1 MAECKGHTGDY
12 FNYTCYHRL
21 REYYYKI
28 PKTETCINFLKQYK
42 VPLVDKTIAES
53 SYKPLIDELV
63 NSLSSNGLN
72 YHIDNSITCKYINY
86 WLQEEIKEN
95 YSMLFGFKFD
105 IFKECA
111 DEYTKFKNGR
121 TVYKENSCGPY
132 INSIPDDKY
141 SKMNSLYKL
150 YLWHKQLVQPNRV
163 NTNFD
168 LCGTLKLMA
177 FHYRQ
182 MINEFKEDRDLCSK
196 LNEFKK
202 LVMNNKT
209 FFQDACEIDISDNMP
224 TPTMFLPKVETPERV
239 KENIALQNTMST
251 PQGNELQHSVDESRE
266 TSGSRL
272 TDGPVSHPGPSPVVG
287 SQTNEFP
294 EAVSGTEQLA
304 AAGSPREQAYTLK
317 PQETAFDSTALP
329 YSVYPEVGSELK
341 MERGVPRD
349 PENNIFEERNNNIH
363 GNMISLDTGG
373 FSGAIKDTFSNIV
386 QNVQPG
392 PVLGVSGGM
401 GVLFLLFKYT
411 PVGSFFGGRRGR
423 NHRIPGSFAGHV
435 PAEFPAF
442 QEDGGY
448 IGYSPMNMPFQAE

>member
-42 VPLVDKTIAES
+42 VPFVDKTIAES

-251 PQGNELQHSVDESRE
+251 PQGNVLQHSADETRQNI
-266 TSGSRL
+266 GSQL
-272 TDGPVSHPGPSPVVG
+272 AEGPGSHPEQPPVDI
-287 SQTNEFP
+287 SQTKESP
-294 EAVSGTEQLA
+294 EAVSESEQLPPL
-304 AAGSPREQAYTLK
+304 GSRRERAQTLS
-317 PQETAFDSTALP
+317 PQETVLQYTVF
-329 YSVYPEVGSELK
+329 PEVGNGLK
-341 MERGVPRD
+341 MERGLSRD
-349 PENNIFEERNNNIH
+349 PESDTFEERNDTVH
-363 GNMISLDTGG
+363 ERMIPLATGG
-373 FSGAIKDTFSNIV
+373 FSGAIKDAFSTISE
-386 QNVQPG
+386 NVD
-392 PVLGVSGGM
+392 PVPLMGVSGGM
-401 GVLFLLFKYT
+401 GALFLLFRYT
-411 PVGSFFGGRRGR
+411 PVGAFFRGGRGR
-423 NHRIPGSFAGHV
+423 VRRIPRSFNG
-435 PAEFPAF
+435 PFPGGF
-442 QEDGGY
+442 PGYEEYDGGY
-448 IGYSPMNMPFQAE
+448 IGYGPMNPLAE